1 MAAAAASQ
9 ASTAAS
15 RHIGW
20 LSPLHL
26 GSIGWRSTYCLAS
39 IRLSAPPFPLLTI
52 ATMIIQALQ
61 LSAMCMSYSDS
72 LLFKIPRLFLPST
85 TSIFSSNNSTASQ
98 IFLVGTMVY
107 IAILVGWVFLET
119 VVARSIHISFRYRIL
134 STLIMLTTGVL
145 LLPLVETL
153 AMPFIMTDST
163 GSDMSGLVQAVTPL
177 SISHLIYMA
186 TALAAFI
193 VLTGLAVLSKLIMFS
208 GPYSDSSTLS
218 INIPSLIVPA
228 QPVLLMTVGLL
239 GASRTFGLDSVHPI
253 LSALFICSIAIV
265 YSVIVSVFP
274 THANAIPWAIG
285 VYTFVAVIPVS
296 LMSALHP
303 TMFWVAPVV
312 SVPLTLAV
320 VVGRLFVLY
329 TRITPSLI
337 RVKDVSNG
345 MSNVRND
352 SEDEVSLPRFI
363 TLSDFSLWL
372 WFTVA
377 VHNLFDAQIRRTA
390 DRREML
396 STATIDD
403 KTSARRRE
411 LIGRLQ
417 TLVSYACAEAFTNGR
432 SRLTIVQYALTVS
445 ANYEAAIFE
454 ATRLPTM
461 VERDILKGLSPIT
474 VVMLI
479 GLHTDAD
486 RIRRKQDS
494 GLNAEALA
502 ELNAKQKKAKEEAI
516 NARRAINS
524 FWRALAIPKPDV
536 NELLAISQE
545 IHKHSTTAD
554 KLYIQL
560 IKAFPERD
568 NIIHAYADFVAV
580 VQQDPE
586 YGAQIQAAADEIANN
601 RMMSDSSSAS
611 SSRSGSVSSGTSRAM
626 ENDILTI
633 LRTKRIR
640 TTSNSVS
647 RLRSAVLV
655 LLCVI
660 TAIFVIV
667 GGVFQ
672 VRMFVMS
679 ALIDALT
686 ASGNMDFNS
695 AEATFLALLADCENS
710 YPGSFTFGD
719 MNTVELIHA
728 RLTSSLDDLI
738 SSTEDL
744 DASVSDI
751 ITATLFPSIFSSARE
766 PSFIARHYRATNPAT
781 TESVYT
787 SIIDMASSL
796 EVSFKRVL
804 KDNTLSTDID
814 FVSTNGLESLRNGI
828 NILQADILESTDL
841 AQYVGLGIDAVA
853 LAVVVL
859 VLLGL
864 QFFLLRRAFNT
875 VTLHQAENI
884 NVFLHID
891 RDVVDEMV
899 TATNVAKRERK
910 RKTKKTAK
918 RAIHFD
924 VANEPE
930 DDEHS
935 HITDARDLAR
945 MENMV
950 SVEDSDTQASDN
962 GYDDDDDAHD
972 AVVEEGSAFEHS
984 PMRIRPDTEDDTPRN
999 VESDSSGCDSEMHR
1013 SVSGDEDDESD
1024 VPPLRF
1030 GNISGRGSPI
1040 PGKAHTQ
1047 EQGSVSSVNL
1057 QGTDEGH
1064 SSTSEGHRMP
1074 YEASD
1079 TSLLDEGGAEH
1090 LLHRAKVYHSSLY
1103 SITRLIYWGT
1113 VLFLAMAAAIA
1124 FGVVVSFAYDAVEIP
1139 VIIDAFSD
1147 LDATQR
1153 LITDLKSADSTQTIS
1168 AVEFIQR
1175 GTVDAYERYWEV
1187 PDSRTKLDLLNAL
1200 AEFDLSVEDAA
1211 LVAEAW
1217 DLSDQIA
1224 YRDHVE
1230 MKMRWMTLDLPD
1242 AVGCQI
1248 MDLDYNYSAETWH
1261 DAEQAVYGDY
1271 RASSGFYSTNEADSA
1286 MNATALETSARAVS
1300 MDDQYW
1306 RRKDQAVDN
1315 LNEVR
1320 NTLLTRIDNEATEL
1334 SDILDT
1340 VFTVRI
1346 IATAVFVALSVIVL
1360 FDILVLIIL
1369 KHRLKLLADRIDQIR
1384 HRLIDSKAFQGGDR
1398 KTTKRSMIILQVALL
1413 VILTV
1418 VSLVCIAIAVYSTF
1432 NQHTNKT
1439 ALTAAL
1445 LEKSDISAHVYA
1457 LLDDWTDYKQLSR
1470 RYTQRPLSNILT
1482 AVEKAYMAMDV
1493 SVPEVLEHFTAYSIP
1508 ESTSA
1513 AFNSYLDQNNHT
1525 LMVAIELMLWA
1536 QDIPVTVATEF
1547 QDYEYDI
1554 TAESTYEFDQMHYTR
1569 EYLYNNSVVDRT
1581 LTADEQIKIA
1591 REILF
1596 DDKFH
1601 ANVVSFEET
1610 LIAHMEA
1617 GHITAEQNIDSA
1629 SSSMTQME
1637 IIVVVC
1643 FAVIFVCML
1652 IQFLLLLTL
1661 VPTPARKLS
1670 VIRQRVSAKATQRFY
1685 RMAAATL
1692 AALGIIFLILTL
1704 YSELWFVVSTQVDIL
1719 DTAASRAVR
1728 LVDIAAEGI
1737 FTTFDKADAKQRYNA
1752 AVSNLAV
1759 MEDRHATI
1767 TSESNPFVTGLNLFL
1782 GDQYSLGTAI
1792 TCPSCSVLTD
1802 ESYSQAISMFI
1813 DAIPKLN
1820 PDNGFGTC
1828 LAVDGTDS
1836 YAIKTMLEI
1845 EQQVTPVFIGT
1856 FKDYASTI
1864 STAMLAYRLINVPL
1878 YIFAIGFLLL
1888 SYRLVFQKIFTA
1900 LSRDESIVLSLLV
1913 MIPKEHV
1920 ANNMMLATF
1929 LAENAISDT

>member
-1 MAAAAASQ
+1 M
-9 ASTAAS
+9 
-15 RHIGW
+15 
-20 LSPLHL
+20 LV
-26 GSIGWRSTYCLAS
+26 
-39 IRLSAPPFPLLTI
+39 
-52 ATMIIQALQ
+52 QALQ
-61 LSAMCMSYSDS
+61 LSALCMSYSDS
-72 LLFKIPRLFLPST
+72 LFFKVPRLFLPST
-85 TSIFSSNNSTASQ
+85 TSLFDDTNATSSQ
-98 IFLVGTMVY
+98 IILVGVMVY
-107 IAILVGWVFLET
+107 IAVLVGWVFLET

-377 VHNLFDAQIRRTA
+377 VHKLFDAQIRRTA

-611 SSRSGSVSSGTSRAM
+611 SSRSGSVSSGTSRAV

-695 AEATFLALLADCENS
+695 AEATYLALLADCEDS

-899 TATNVAKRERK
+899 TATNVAKRDRK

-945 MENMV
+945 MDVGHSVSQVSIENDDTDNEDAGSEFENTPLPPLPDEV
-950 SVEDSDTQASDN
+950 QELPEDEETDQASHSEANDHNTTGSAHSPTQSDNSDEDSD
-962 GYDDDDDAHD
+962 
-972 AVVEEGSAFEHS
+972 
-984 PMRIRPDTEDDTPRN
+984 
-999 VESDSSGCDSEMHR
+999 
-1013 SVSGDEDDESD
+1013 
-1024 VPPLRF
+1024 VPTLSF
-1030 GNISGRGSPI
+1030 GNIAGRGSPT
-1040 PGKAHTQ
+1040 PFSMPK
-1047 EQGSVSSVNL
+1047 QGLAFISAESVEIASSVE
-1057 QGTDEGH
+1057 DGH
-1064 SSTSEGHRMP
+1064 TSNSDVDRLTP
-1074 YEASD
+1074 YDDAMAVED
-1079 TSLLDEGGAEH
+1079 H
-1090 LLHRAKVYHSSLY
+1090 LLHGDDGDVDVEQAEHTLRRAKVYHSSLY

-1139 VIIDAFSD
+1139 IIIDAFND

-1187 PDSRTKLDLLNAL
+1187 PDSRTKLDLLNTL
-1200 AEFDLSVEDAA
+1200 AEFDLSVEDAT

-1369 KHRLKLLADRIDQIR
+1369 KHRLKRLADRIDQIR
-1384 HRLIDSKAFQGGDR
+1384 HRLIDSKANHHDER
-1398 KTTKRSMIILQVALL
+1398 KTTKRSVLIIQGVLL
-1413 VILTV
+1413 VGLTL
-1418 VSLVCIAIAVYSTF
+1418 VSFTCIAIAVYSTF
-1432 NQHTNKT
+1432 YQHSQKT
-1439 ALTAAL
+1439 TLRDKL
-1445 LEKSDISAHVYA
+1445 LEKSDISTHVYDV
-1457 LLDDWTDYKQLSR
+1457 LDDWTDYKQLSR

-1482 AVEKAYMAMDV
+1482 GIE
-1493 SVPEVLEHFTAYSIP
+1493 TAYTALEASVALMQEHLGEYDIQP
-1508 ESTSA
+1508 DTLA
-1513 AFNSYLDQNNHT
+1513 VFNDNIDQNNHT

-1569 EYLYNNSVVDRT
+1569 QYLYNNSVVDRT

-1601 ANVVSFEET
+1601 ENVVTFEET
-1610 LIAHMEA
+1610 LFVYEEDAHGTVE
-1617 GHITAEQNIDSA
+1617 IVIDSA
-1629 SSSMTQME
+1629 ASSMTQME

-1719 DTAASRAVR
+1719 DTSASRAVR
-1728 LVDIAAEGI
+1728 FIGVAAEGI
-1737 FTTFDKADAKQRYNA
+1737 FTAFDKADAKQRYNA

-1759 MEDRHATI
+1759 MEDRHAII

-1782 GDQYSLGTAI
+1782 GDEYSLGTAI

-1813 DAIPKLN
+1813 DAIPELN

-1828 LAVDGTDS
+1828 LAVDGINS
-1836 YAIKTMLEI
+1836 QALKAIIEI
-1845 EQQVTPVFIGT
+1845 EQQVTPVFLGT
-1856 FKDYASTI
+1856 FKDYARTI

-1929 LAENAISDT
+1929 LAENAISDNSN